1 MKKILLDELKDTCIL
16 HFTNNNNLAKIEEEG
31 LIPLIGQNAQGIEK
45 NPKIFFSKGKKGALE
60 LSEVWMRWLMN
71 RIFGEKD
78 RIGIYQNTSIKE
90 RRILL
95 EKWFKEFLSG
105 DYLKD
110 TEKKQILFD
119 YYFYYLEERIYL
131 TLDIK
136 DKEEYDSSAI
146 DENKE
151 AIIKENSNMKRLF
164 AKIMYGNFSNIDS
177 PLVEEWNM
185 HTIPNISIKREKI
198 KQVITKDGKED
209 MLSIIIEMYEN
220 YSEKIDGVPLLDEFI
235 EYAKKRN
242 ELSKKKKKKERVE
255 TND

>member
-164 AKIMYGNFSNIDS
+164 
-177 PLVEEWNM
+177 V
-185 HTIPNISIKREKI
+185 
-198 KQVITKDGKED
+198 
-209 MLSIIIEMYEN
+209 
-220 YSEKIDGVPLLDEFI
+220 
-235 EYAKKRN
+235 
-242 ELSKKKKKKERVE
+242 
-255 TND
+255 